1 MASGYSAHGITRI
14 SLPSANQ
21 HQPRTRNEQSE
32 NQHAPVVQHR
42 HDGYGSWRTGRSACR
57 RVDRAFVGVFVGVGV
72 GSTPKRSEVKRAT
85 TTSPL
90 LPKAACAPPAVPGK
104 FMEVVLPATY
114 TSPAAFEGE
123 KVRICCFL
131 LFS

>member
-1 MASGYSAHGITRI
+1 MPLSFSIGT
-14 SLPSANQ
+14 
-21 HQPRTRNEQSE
+21 
-32 NQHAPVVQHR
+32 
-42 HDGYGSWRTGRSACR
+42 TGTG
-57 RVDRAFVGVFVGVGV
+57 VGGLVGVLVGVLIGAFVGAFVGVGV